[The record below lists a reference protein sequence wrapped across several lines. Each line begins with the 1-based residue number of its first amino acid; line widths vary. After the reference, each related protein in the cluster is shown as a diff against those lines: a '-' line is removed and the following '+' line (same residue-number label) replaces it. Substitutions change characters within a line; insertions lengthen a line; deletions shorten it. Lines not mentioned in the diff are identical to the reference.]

1 MSVPRNDY
9 LDEDMP
15 DDAESPEEDSPAC
28 PISSQPPRSPSSPG
42 SPRPGPANQSYAPP
56 QMSMPSWNMAKTMSQ
71 AGGAGLKQIIS
82 AADDAMPP
90 GGLPVASERAGG
102 EFRRTEL
109 KRKAG
114 EISRSAAEDF
124 ALLTT
129 RTSSMRY
136 AADFLSTVGNVS

>member
-28 PISSQPPRSPSSPG
+28 PIPSQPPRSPSSPG

-56 QMSMPSWNMAKTMSQ
+56 QMSMPSWNMAKTKSQ
-71 AGGAGLKQIIS
+71 ADGAGLQQIIA

-90 GGLPVASERAGG
+90 GMHG
-102 EFRRTEL
+102 
-109 KRKAG
+109 
-114 EISRSAAEDF
+114 
-124 ALLTT
+124 
-129 RTSSMRY
+129 Y
-136 AADFLSTVGNVS
+136 